1 MDNSILQTDPSLE
14 DPKNEEGKIAAA
26 DQKTSSV
33 ATPLDKISVKEEL
46 ESRPAPSL
54 VKMKTRAVIEQE
66 LEDRRKREER
76 RAQKIMDRKLNELV
90 KKATELTP

>member
-1 MDNSILQTDPSLE
+1 MDNSILQTDPSME
-14 DPKNEEGKIAAA
+14 EPKNEASKIAVA
-26 DQKTSSV
+26 DQKSSSV
-33 ATPLDKISVKEEL
+33 ATHLEKVSVKEEV
-46 ESRPAPSL
+46 ESRPTPSL